1 MSNDVNTEENSQEL
15 DKTPSL
21 GFFAK
26 FSIFI
31 FIIQGISSVSIGY
44 TLFSDSTYVNE
55 YFSNPFEAMLFGVGL
70 LTVSY
75 GLILKKYWSII
86 LLGVGF
92 SYSIIRSIVIFIIG
106 VTKYN
111 SIIFLIG
118 FIIVKIIWF
127 DYFYLRRKHFRRKSI
142 LVV

>member
-1 MSNDVNTEENSQEL
+1 MSDDVNTEKNSQEL
-15 DKTPSL
+15 DKIPSL

-55 YFSNPFEAMLFGVGL
+55 YFSNPLEAMLFGVGL

-92 SYSIIRSIVIFIIG
+92 SYSIIRSIIFFFIG
-106 VTKYN
+106 MLKIN
-111 SIIFLIG
+111 SIIILIG
-118 FIIVKIIWF
+118 FIIVKVIWF
-127 DYFYLRRKHFRRKSI
+127 DYFYQRRNHFK
-142 LVV
+142 

>member
-1 MSNDVNTEENSQEL
+1 MSDDVNTEKNSQEL

-55 YFSNPFEAMLFGVGL
+55 YFSNPLEAMLFGVGL

-86 LLGVGF
+86 LLGVVI
-92 SYSIIRSIVIFIIG
+92 SCSIIRSIIMFIIG
-106 VTKYN
+106 GVLN
-111 SIIFLIG
+111 IFSIFYLIG
-118 FIIVKIIWF
+118 FIIVKLIWF
-127 DYFYLRRKHFRRKSI
+127 DYFYLRRKHFN
-142 LVV
+142 